1 MKQGLLWGGIG
12 FSLGVI
18 VSFILCLLFLKPVEF
33 GVFDLD
39 DYREEVEMFS
49 SDATIGFVNSA
60 KAVKR
65 GALSF
70 LREKGALESGDR
82 PLHVFL
88 DRGSLTW
95 LVYTDP
101 STDDSHNQKFMIIS
115 SSGGEVLAYWTKG
128 SMN

>member
-33 GVFDLD
+33 GIFDLD

-49 SDATIGFVNSA
+49 SDATIGFVDSA

-70 LREKGALESGDR
+70 LREEERQVNL
-82 PLHVFL
+82 
-88 DRGSLTW
+88 
-95 LVYTDP
+95 
-101 STDDSHNQKFMIIS
+101 
-115 SSGGEVLAYWTKG
+115 
-128 SMN
+128 